1 MRSFFSK
8 LFGSDTAIEK
18 TIDTVS
24 NGLDKLYYS
33 DEEKAED
40 AMKDRSEARQMI
52 VQWMAATSGQNLAR
66 RLIALSIVGVW
77 LGMYVSASIGS
88 MVAVWV
94 EGRDK
99 WLETSNLLF
108 EFANGLNDAVMLI
121 IAFYFCAPYMG
132 TFANGIMER
141 MAGKGKK

>member
-1 MRSFFSK
+1 MWSFFSK

-77 LGMYVSASIGS
+77 LGMYICASAGS
-88 MVAVWV
+88 MIAVWV
-94 EGRDK
+94 GEPEK
-99 WLETSNLLF
+99 WIETSKLLF

-121 IAFYFCAPYMG
+121 IAFYFAAPYMG
-132 TFANGIMER
+132 DLT
-141 MAGKGKK
+141 KGVLSRWGEKK

>member
-1 MRSFFSK
+1 MMSFWGK
-8 LFGSDTAIEK
+8 LFGTDTAIEK

-24 NGLDKLYYS
+24 AGLDKLYYS
-33 DEEKAED
+33 EEEKADD
-40 AMKDRSEARQMI
+40 AKADRSEARQMV

-88 MVAVWV
+88 MIAVWV
-94 EGRDK
+94 DGRDK

-141 MAGKGKK
+141 MSSKSKK